1 MTINNQRKN
10 GGKNKKYALGTCAKI
25 RDGKNCYILLAMTH
39 FDKDDHAYIDTHE
52 FKDVIYNL
60 SICLNKNA
68 NSRPIYMPLMGTGQ
82 SGIKKPAQRILLFT
96 LTCFEFMNSN
106 SLPQGLNIII
116 HSSMMKNVN
125 LNLIEEYYNNKL
137 LN

>member
-1 MTINNQRKN
+1 
-10 GGKNKKYALGTCAKI
+10 
-25 RDGKNCYILLAMTH
+25 
-39 FDKDDHAYIDTHE
+39 
-52 FKDVIYNL
+52 
-60 SICLNKNA
+60 
-68 NSRPIYMPLMGTGQ
+68 
-82 SGIKKPAQRILLFT
+82 
-96 LTCFEFMNSN
+96 MNSN